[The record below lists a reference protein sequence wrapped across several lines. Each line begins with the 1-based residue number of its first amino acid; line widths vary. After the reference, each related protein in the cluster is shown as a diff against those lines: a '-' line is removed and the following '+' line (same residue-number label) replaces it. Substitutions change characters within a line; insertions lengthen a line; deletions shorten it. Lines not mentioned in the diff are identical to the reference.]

1 MLAEVYHSQ
10 SQLVKPFHPKHLMTE
25 RRFAYQQAAPVI
37 TSRFPEFARQ
47 IAPFRVLR
55 NPSASGRYGNLSV
68 TRRTPYRFGGSAG
81 NGPFTSKIWMPGF
94 GRSRR
99 RARKWSGSSRRS

>member
-1 MLAEVYHSQ
+1 VLAEVYHNQ
-10 SQLVKPFHPKHLMTE
+10 SQPVKPFHLKPLMTE

-37 TSRFPEFARQ
+37 TSRFPEFVRQ
-47 IAPFRVLR
+47 IAPFRGLR

-68 TRRTPYRFGGSAG
+68 TRRTPYRSGGSAG
-81 NGPFTSKIWMPGF
+81 NGLFTSMSLTPEF

-99 RARKWSGSSRRS
+99 RARR